1 MKAVILI
8 SHGSRL
14 AKTKDEVKDL
24 IKKLK
29 KLLSIPLIEYG
40 FLEIEI
46 PSIHQAIDSC
56 VQKGAK
62 EIIILLN
69 FLNAGRH
76 VDKDIPQIL
85 DDARKKFPHVTF
97 HMTEPI
103 GQHEQIPVLF
113 AQMLSSYL
121 DQSNDK

>member
-14 AKTKDEVKDL
+14 AKTKDEVRDL
-24 IKKLK
+24 IEKLK

-40 FLEIEI
+40 FLEIES
-46 PSIHQAIDSC
+46 PSIPEAIDSC
-56 VQKGAK
+56 VAK
-62 EIIILLN
+62 KATEVIVLLN

-103 GQHEQIPVLF
+103 GQHAQIPVLF

>member
-14 AKTKDEVKDL
+14 VKTKDEVKDL
-24 IKKLK
+24 IEKLK

-40 FLEIEI
+40 FLEIET
-46 PSIHQAIDSC
+46 PSIPQAIESC
-56 VQKGAK
+56 VQKGAN

-85 DDARKKFPHVTF
+85 DDARKEFAHVKFY
-97 HMTEPI
+97 MTEPI
-103 GQHEQIPVLF
+103 GQHAQIPALF

-121 DQSNDK
+121 VESNDK